1 MYKDNFSTK
10 PTVTSEVADNNSA
23 LFADLYAN
31 RLVSQIK
38 NSGDRIDLT
47 FTGEGALAFARAL
60 VKYVDEREPRVA
72 QQEEENS
79 LMPKQEVMSKLGV
92 THATLWN
99 WANKNYLVPV
109 KVGRKVFYHKADIDH
124 LCESKK

>member
-60 VKYVDEREPRVA
+60 VKYVDEREPRVV
-72 QQEEENS
+72 QQEEEDS
-79 LMPKQEVMSKLGV
+79 LMPKQEVMSQLGV

>member
-1 MYKDNFSTK
+1 MQIGWCLKLRIL
-10 PTVTSEVADNNSA
+10 VIA

-60 VKYVDEREPRVA
+60 VKYVDEREPRVV
-72 QQEEENS
+72 QQEEDDS

>member
-1 MYKDNFSTK
+1 MRTDNLIEKSTM
-10 PTVTSEVADNNSA
+10 TSGVADNNSA

-47 FTGEGALAFARAL
+47 FTGRALA
-60 VKYVDEREPRVA
+60 KYVDEREPRVV
-72 QQEEENS
+72 QQEEDDS

>member
-1 MYKDNFSTK
+1 MRTDNLIEKSTM
-10 PTVTSEVADNNSA
+10 TSGVADNNSA

-60 VKYVDEREPRVA
+60 VKYVDEREPRVV
-72 QQEEENS
+72 QQEEEDS

-92 THATLWN
+92 TTRLTLTIF
-99 WANKNYLVPV
+99 V
-109 KVGRKVFYHKADIDH
+109 KAR
-124 LCESKK
+124 SKSNALIVRAILSMTLYKIII

>member
-47 FTGEGALAFARAL
+47 FTGEVLWHL
-60 VKYVDEREPRVA
+60 
-72 QQEEENS
+72 QE
-79 LMPKQEVMSKLGV
+79 
-92 THATLWN
+92 
-99 WANKNYLVPV
+99 
-109 KVGRKVFYHKADIDH
+109 H
-124 LCESKK
+124 L

>member
-1 MYKDNFSTK
+1 MRTDNLIEKSTM
-10 PTVTSEVADNNSA
+10 TSGVADNNSA

-60 VKYVDEREPRVA
+60 V
-72 QQEEENS
+72 
-79 LMPKQEVMSKLGV
+79 MSKLGV

>member
-1 MYKDNFSTK
+1 
-10 PTVTSEVADNNSA
+10 
-23 LFADLYAN
+23 
-31 RLVSQIK
+31 
-38 NSGDRIDLT
+38 
-47 FTGEGALAFARAL
+47 
-60 VKYVDEREPRVA
+60 VKYVDEREPRVV
-72 QQEEENS
+72 QQEEEDS

>member
-23 LFADLYAN
+23 
-31 RLVSQIK
+31 
-38 NSGDRIDLT
+38 DLT

-60 VKYVDEREPRVA
+60 VKYVDEREPRVV
-72 QQEEENS
+72 QQEEDDS

>member
-1 MYKDNFSTK
+1 MRTDNLIEKSTM
-10 PTVTSEVADNNSA
+10 TSGVADNNSA

-60 VKYVDEREPRVA
+60 VKYVDERN
-72 QQEEENS
+72 QESCNR
-79 LMPKQEVMSKLGV
+79 
-92 THATLWN
+92 
-99 WANKNYLVPV
+99 
-109 KVGRKVFYHKADIDH
+109 RKRIPSC
-124 LCESKK
+124 LSRR

>member
-1 MYKDNFSTK
+1 MRTDNLIEKSTM
-10 PTVTSEVADNNSA
+10 TSGVADNNSA

-47 FTGEGALAFARAL
+47 FTG
-60 VKYVDEREPRVA
+60 REPRVV
-72 QQEEENS
+72 QQEEDDS

-109 KVGRKVFYHKADIDH
+109 KVGRKVFYHKADIDN

>member
-10 PTVTSEVADNNSA
+10 PTVTSEVEDNNSA

-60 VKYVDEREPRVA
+60 VKYVDEREPRVV
-72 QQEEENS
+72 QQEEDDS

-99 WANKNYLVPV
+99 WANKDYLVPV
-109 KVGRKVFYHKADIDH
+109 KVGRKVFYHKADIDL

>member
-10 PTVTSEVADNNSA
+10 PTVTSGVADNNSA

-60 VKYVDEREPRVA
+60 AKYVDERVPRVV
-72 QQEEENS
+72 QQEEDDS

-99 WANKNYLVPV
+99 WVSLSLECLK
-109 KVGRKVFYHKADIDH
+109 
-124 LCESKK
+124 

>member
-1 MYKDNFSTK
+1 MRTDNLIEKSTM
-10 PTVTSEVADNNSA
+10 TSGVADNNSA
-23 LFADLYAN
+23 
-31 RLVSQIK
+31 
-38 NSGDRIDLT
+38 
-47 FTGEGALAFARAL
+47 
-60 VKYVDEREPRVA
+60 VKYVDEREPRVV
-72 QQEEENS
+72 QQEEEDS

>member
-1 MYKDNFSTK
+1 MRTDNLIEKSTM
-10 PTVTSEVADNNSA
+10 TSGVADNNSA

-60 VKYVDEREPRVA
+60 VKYVDEREPRVV
-72 QQEEENS
+72 QQEEDDS

-92 THATLWN
+92 THATPWN

-109 KVGRKVFYHKADIDH
+109 KVGRKVFYHKADIDN

>member
-1 MYKDNFSTK
+1 M
-10 PTVTSEVADNNSA
+10 TSGVADNNSA

-60 VKYVDEREPRVA
+60 VKYVDEREPKVV
-72 QQEEENS
+72 QQEEDDS

>member
-1 MYKDNFSTK
+1 MRTDNLIEKSTM
-10 PTVTSEVADNNSA
+10 TSGVADNNSA

-60 VKYVDEREPRVA
+60 VKYVDEREPRVV
-72 QQEEENS
+72 QQEEEDS

-92 THATLWN
+92 T
-99 WANKNYLVPV
+99 VPV
-109 KVGRKVFYHKADIDH
+109 KVGRKVFYHKADIDR

>member
-1 MYKDNFSTK
+1 M
-10 PTVTSEVADNNSA
+10 TSGVADNNSA

-60 VKYVDEREPRVA
+60 VKYVDEREPRVV
-72 QQEEENS
+72 QQEEDDS

-99 WANKNYLVPV
+99 WANA
-109 KVGRKVFYHKADIDH
+109 R
-124 LCESKK
+124 SKSNALIVRAILAMTLYKIII

>member
-1 MYKDNFSTK
+1 M
-10 PTVTSEVADNNSA
+10 TSGVADNSSA

-60 VKYVDEREPRVA
+60 AKYVDEREPRVV
-72 QQEEENS
+72 QQEEDDS

-124 LCESKK
+124 LCKSKK